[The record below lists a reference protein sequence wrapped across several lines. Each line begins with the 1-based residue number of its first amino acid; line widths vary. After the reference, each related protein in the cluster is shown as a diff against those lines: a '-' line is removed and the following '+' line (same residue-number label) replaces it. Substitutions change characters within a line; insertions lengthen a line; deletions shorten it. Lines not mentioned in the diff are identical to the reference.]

1 MKAQQLTSPFG
12 KFSKPGQ
19 RALANAG
26 IEKLED
32 LSRLTEKEL
41 KALHG
46 MGLATVKPLLAMME
60 AGGAKFKG
68 QL

>member
-1 MKAQQLTSPFG
+1 MKPSQPTTPFA
-12 KFSKPGQ
+12 KFSKPAQ
-19 RALANAG
+19 RALSNAG

-46 MGLATVKPLLAMME
+46 MGPATVRPLTELME
-60 AGGAKFKG
+60 ATGLKFKEA
-68 QL
+68 